1 MNIKSFFSKL
11 STDLALFANGDAKL
25 EAEVKKIVVPEKEYT
40 NTYAI
45 ESIEPPEVSVSGHYE
60 IKSWDMGG
68 YIVGVFGK
76 NLVISRVDQVTG
88 WKLWTKRF
96 LAGSGWVYM
105 TSPRDPFK
113 LQLEFHRAN
122 IEKALDFFRKN
133 DKLIKKYGQR

>member
-1 MNIKSFFSKL
+1 MSIKSFFSKL
-11 STDLALFANGDAKL
+11 STDLALFAHGDAKL
-25 EAEVKKIVVPEKEYT
+25 AAEVIAPKFETELT

-45 ESIEPPEVSVSGHYE
+45 ESIEPPEVSVSGRYE

-88 WKLWTKRF
+88 WKLWVKRF
-96 LAGSGWVYM
+96 LPGSGWVYM